1 MSNPNTEETAPIKIQ
16 PTSSGEIEKKVRKPR
31 RWPWVLLGILLIVLL
46 GAVGAYLGYRNALT
60 IKIANA
66 NSQKALATATQFELG
81 LADQKAGN
89 LAQARE
95 RFEWVISVDPNFPG
109 AAQKLTEVML
119 AQAVVNTPTPQPS
132 PTLTPTP
139 DTRGVDALF
148 AQAQSDLRN
157 KQWQDAINTLET
169 LRKDNINYHAVDIDG
184 MYYIALRNL
193 GVENILSD
201 GNLEGGIYDLT
212 LAERF
217 GPLDRDADGYRTWAR
232 YYITGASYWGID
244 WSQVISYFSQV
255 VPAFPNLRDGSGKTA
270 TERYMIALE
279 QYGDQLAGKGDY
291 CGARAQYK
299 LALSYGPDS
308 ALNPT
313 ATAIAATCAP
323 PTQAVTKT
331 PKPPSEQ
338 PTEGTPTNE
347 PPTSVPPTEKPTK
360 GGDTPT
366 PSI

>member
-1 MSNPNTEETAPIKIQ
+1 MVTQNTEETAPIKVQ
-16 PTSSGEIEKKVRKPR
+16 PPVSGSAEKKVSKPR
-31 RWPWVLLGILLIVLL
+31 RWPWVLLGILLILL
-46 GAVGAYLGYRNALT
+46 FGAAGAYLGYKNALT
-60 IKIANA
+60 IKIATLN
-66 NSQKALATATQFELG
+66 NQKALAAATQFELG
-81 LADQKAGN
+81 LVDQKNGD
-89 LAQARE
+89 LGRARQ

-119 AQAVVNTPTPQPS
+119 AQAVVDTPTSQPS

-139 DTRGVDALF
+139 DTRGVDALY

-157 KQWQDAINTLET
+157 KQWQAAIDTLET
-169 LRKDNINYHAVDIDG
+169 LRKDNINYHAVDVDG

-232 YYITGASYWGID
+232 YYITGASFWGID

-270 TERYMIALE
+270 TERYRVALE
-279 QYGDQLAGKGDY
+279 KYGDQLATQGDY
-291 CGARAQYK
+291 CGARDQYK
-299 LALSYGPDS
+299 LALSYGSDS
-308 ALNPT
+308 VAGPT
-313 ATAIAATCAP
+313 ATAIAKTCAP

-331 PKPPSEQ
+331 PKLPTDQ
-338 PTEGTPTNE
+338 PTDSGGPTAE
-347 PPTSVPPTEKPTK
+347 PPTPKPSKTPK
-360 GGDTPT
+360 GGATPT
-366 PSI
+366 PGQ

>member
-1 MSNPNTEETAPIKIQ
+1 MVTQNTEETAPIKVQ
-16 PTSSGEIEKKVRKPR
+16 PTSGGPAIKKIRKPR
-31 RWPWVLLGILLIVLL
+31 RWPWILLGILLKILL
-46 GAVGAYLGYRNALT
+46 GAFGAYLGYKNALT
-60 IKIANA
+60 EKIAAA
-66 NSQKALATATQFELG
+66 NSQNALAASTQFELG

-89 LAQARE
+89 LAQARQ
-95 RFEWVISVDPNFPG
+95 RFEWVISKDPSFPG

-148 AQAQSDLRN
+148 AQSQSDLRK
-157 KQWQDAINTLET
+157 KQWQAAIDTLET
-169 LRKDNINYHAVDIDG
+169 LRKDNINYHAVDVDG

-193 GVENILSD
+193 GVQNILSD

-232 YYITGASYWGID
+232 YYITGASFWGID

-270 TERYMIALE
+270 TERYRVALE
-279 QYGDQLAGKGDY
+279 KYGDQLAVQGDY
-291 CGARAQYK
+291 CGARDQYK
-299 LALSYGPDS
+299 LALSFGPDS
-308 ALNPT
+308 VVNKT
-313 ATAIAATCAP
+313 ATAIAITCAP
-323 PTQAVTKT
+323 PTPVVTKT
-331 PKPPSEQ
+331 PKAPTDQ
-338 PTEGTPTNE
+338 PTDASGPTAE
-347 PPTSVPPTEKPTK
+347 PPTEKPTK
-360 GGDTPT
+360 PPKGGDTAT
-366 PSI
+366 PSV

>member
-1 MSNPNTEETAPIKIQ
+1 MLTPNTEETAPIRVQ
-16 PTSSGEIEKKVRKPR
+16 PTESGPSEKKIRKPR
-31 RWPWVLLGILLIVLL
+31 RWPWVLLGILLILLL
-46 GAVGAYLGYRNALT
+46 GAGGAFLGYRNALT
-60 IKIANA
+60 VKIATA
-66 NSQKALATATQFELG
+66 NSQKALAAATQFELG

-89 LAQARE
+89 FGLARQ

-119 AQAVVNTPTPQPS
+119 AAAVVNTPTPQPS

-139 DTRGVDALF
+139 DTRGVDALLG
-148 AQAQSDLRN
+148 QAQSDLRN
-157 KQWQDAINTLET
+157 KQWQAAIDTLET
-169 LRKDNINYHAVDIDG
+169 LRKDDINYHAVDVDG

-232 YYITGASYWGID
+232 YYITGASFWAID
-244 WSQVISYFSQV
+244 WSQVIFYFAQV

-270 TERYMIALE
+270 TERYRVALE
-279 QYGDQLAGKGDY
+279 KYGDQLAGQGDY
-291 CGARAQYK
+291 CGARDQYK

-308 ALNPT
+308 VVNKT
-313 ATAIAATCAP
+313 ATAIAFACAP
-323 PTQAVTKT
+323 PTNTPSPVTKT
-331 PKPPSEQ
+331 PKAPTDQ
-338 PTEGTPTNE
+338 PTEGG
-347 PPTSVPPTEKPTK
+347 PTSVPPTEKPTK
-360 GGDTPT
+360 AGADTPT
-366 PSI
+366 PGQ